1 MPHKHIIL
9 LDVDGVVADF
19 VGGATRLCAEVG
31 HKLVVDCHDFTDK
44 LQRDHRDVWRH
55 YMKRSAEVGFCGG
68 LREYGRGAEGEGILG
83 FVEAL
88 QELGDVVAVTSPLS
102 HSPHWHYERLEWLT
116 MWAGIQRQNVIFA
129 KRKDLVVGDFLI
141 EDNFANLEA
150 WHTRWRGA
158 HNDGYSSRA
167 LLVGHDYNAEHQPDE
182 GGDWFERHELVDGY
196 DSIVESIR
204 SAIANHIEPITGRDF
219 H

>member
-1 MPHKHIIL
+1 MVSMSNTRKHIIL
-9 LDVDGVVADF
+9 LDVDGVLCDF

-55 YMKRSAEVGFCGG
+55 YMKRSAERGFCYN
-68 LREYGRGAEGEGILG
+68 LSAYHNILG

-102 HSPHWHYERLEWLT
+102 HSPHWHYERLKWLT

-129 KRKDLVVGDFLI
+129 KHKDLVVGDFLV

-150 WHTRWRGA
+150 WHRRWRGA

-167 LLVGHDYNAEHQPDE
+167 LLVGHDYNAEHQPNED
-182 GGDWFERHELVDGY
+182 GDWFERHELVDGY